1 MHHRA
6 GGAGARA
13 VNQRAASSTAVSE
26 TPATVEGPSALDAPN
41 HPSLPEPLIDTAD
54 LVSGGPPP
62 DGIPAIDDPRFDP
75 ASEVGWLED
84 DDPVLSLTVNGES
97 RAYPLR
103 VMAWHEIV
111 NDTVDGVPVAV
122 TYCPL
127 CNSGVAFKRHV
138 DGRLLDFGTSGLL
151 YGNNLVM
158 YDRQTESLWP
168 QLTGQASVGVLTG
181 AQLEAIPM
189 GIVGWEQFRET
200 HLDAMVLTS
209 DTGFIRDYHLNPYAW
224 YDDDP
229 DGDLL
234 IDPPGG
240 IDSRL
245 PVKERV
251 VGITIGRKSVA
262 IRRSLITGE
271 RVVPV
276 TVGGRDLV
284 VWHDPGQASA
294 LGAERIP
301 DGQEVGSVGVFQP
314 MLDGRYLTFDVRDG
328 RLVDEQTGS
337 TWNVLGRATAGK
349 LKGSNLRAAVHL
361 DTFWFAWIGFHP
373 RTRVME

>member
-1 MHHRA
+1 
-6 GGAGARA
+6 
-13 VNQRAASSTAVSE
+13 
-26 TPATVEGPSALDAPN
+26 
-41 HPSLPEPLIDTAD
+41 
-54 LVSGGPPP
+54 
-62 DGIPAIDDPRFDP
+62 
-75 ASEVGWLED
+75 
-84 DDPVLSLTVNGES
+84 
-97 RAYPLR
+97 
-103 VMAWHEIV
+103 
-111 NDTVDGVPVAV
+111 
-122 TYCPL
+122 
-127 CNSGVAFKRHV
+127 
-138 DGRLLDFGTSGLL
+138 
-151 YGNNLVM
+151 M

-189 GIVGWEQFRET
+189 GIVGWEQFREPT
-200 HLDAMVLTS
+200 PTRWFSRRHRLHPGLP
-209 DTGFIRDYHLNPYAW
+209 LNPYAW

-314 MLDGRYLTFDVRDG
+314 MLDGRYLTFGVRDG